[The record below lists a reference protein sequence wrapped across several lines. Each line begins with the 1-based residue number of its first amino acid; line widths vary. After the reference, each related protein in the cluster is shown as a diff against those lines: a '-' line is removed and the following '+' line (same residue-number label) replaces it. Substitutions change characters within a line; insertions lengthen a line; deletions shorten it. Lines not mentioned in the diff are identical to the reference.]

1 MKLCIKTISGKQNN
15 TVDITLSIY
24 SLLYI
29 YILKLDL
36 KLRCALK
43 GQKDYSGFT

>member
-15 TVDITLSIY
+15 TVNITLSIC

-29 YILKLDL
+29 LKIDL

-43 GQKDYSGFT
+43 GQKDSGFT